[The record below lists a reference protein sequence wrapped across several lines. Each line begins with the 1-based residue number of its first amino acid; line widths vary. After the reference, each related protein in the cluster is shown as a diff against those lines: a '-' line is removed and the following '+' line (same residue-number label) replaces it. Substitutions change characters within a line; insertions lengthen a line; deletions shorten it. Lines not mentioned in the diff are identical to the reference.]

1 MTRITSSLMA
11 AALPIVGFGLTPGA
25 AVAQSYSGSWPVNV
39 ALPPHFA
46 HTACLTLVDD
56 GTGGQHS
63 GSASLS
69 GAMVGGN
76 AQTGT
81 FQVISH
87 LLVATFEAGSETGE
101 VTYSLFIAPASDG
114 DLGKG
119 VYEEPGYLSGALTVG
134 EKGGC

>member
-1 MTRITSSLMA
+1 MVLIAT
-11 AALPIVGFGLTPGA
+11 ALPIVALGITPDTA
-25 AVAQSYSGSWPVNV
+25 LAQSYSGSWAVNV

-46 HTACLTLVDD
+46 HKACLTLVDD

-69 GAMVGGN
+69 GPMVGGN
-76 AQTGT
+76 TQTGT

-87 LLVATFEAGSETGE
+87 LLVATFETGSETGE
-101 VTYSLFIAPASDG
+101 VVYSLFIGPASDG

-119 VYEEPGYLSGALTVG
+119 VYEEPGFLSGAVTFG